1 MNRDPFTEQIAL
13 TPEAVE
19 ILEKLQQEP
28 GVKVNAN
35 TDRLKE
41 GERIFKETFID
52 TEYPTVE
59 DEEKLRKLWQ
69 AKAFA
74 KELEVL
80 PYKETQENLA
90 KNVFITPEDQEVLDK
105 IRAKVEAGEFDK
117 EEYTTPGPVENTIYT
132 TTGSGTLKAGTLKGV
147 FPSEPNAQSILNIRQ
162 IVDFGLTRKSDD
174 KDEDQMTC
182 TITCKMTREWME
194 RFLRFL
200 DVMQKDGIIGHSE
213 TLSFFADG
221 DGTFR
226 PKFTVTEFK
235 KED

>member
-1 MNRDPFTEQIAL
+1 MNRDHFTKQITL
-13 TPEAVE
+13 TLAAAE
-19 ILEKLQQEP
+19 ILEKVQQES

-41 GERIFKETFID
+41 GERVFKETFID

-74 KELEVL
+74 SELEVL

-90 KNVFITPEDQEVLDK
+90 KNVFITQEDREVLEK
-105 IRAKVEAGEFDK
+105 LNQ
-117 EEYTTPGPVENTIYT
+117 P
-132 TTGSGTLKAGTLKGV
+132 
-147 FPSEPNAQSILNIRQ
+147 NIRQ
-162 IVDFGLTRKSDD
+162 VVDFGLARKSGD

-182 TITCKMTREWME
+182 TITCKMTRDWME

-200 DVMQKDGIIGHSE
+200 NVMQEDGIIGHSE